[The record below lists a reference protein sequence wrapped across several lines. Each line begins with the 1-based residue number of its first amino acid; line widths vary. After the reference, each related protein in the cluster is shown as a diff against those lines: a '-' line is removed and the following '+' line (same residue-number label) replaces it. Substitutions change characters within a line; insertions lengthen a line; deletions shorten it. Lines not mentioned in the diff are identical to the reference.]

1 MHGVRVVC
9 GFAALAAGVG
19 CSRHNDQSAPV
30 AAAPQEQVCPPIQ
43 STTKEAQRGA
53 ASEAEMGPPIA
64 PPMLA
69 PSVTTQADV
78 NSHQLVVATIDCVV
92 GPSLSNESSSST
104 SGAGS
109 SRADSTPARCDYV
122 ARAVNADSASISRG
136 DPAAIVSVRKA
147 VERRLSTEKASSD
160 TSINSLALFDKGV
173 AAAKEAR
180 AAQDAL
186 SSGDDRVRA
195 HTALDDLYRFGRMHD
210 STPVAAEA
218 QAIAWVIATDR
229 FLDVA
234 SLPTAQKSLAAEP
247 LFTGI
252 LMVHPPAPKAGYE
265 AAAWRNY
272 AASAARAA
280 GSRTHASGKAVG
292 GGPADEKANL
302 HAIARGA
309 EKRLEAL
316 EQQLPTV
323 SVVHIEVD
331 RALSNLKDF
340 PRKPSPGAEHANPA
354 R

>member
-1 MHGVRVVC
+1 
-9 GFAALAAGVG
+9 
-19 CSRHNDQSAPV
+19 
-30 AAAPQEQVCPPIQ
+30 
-43 STTKEAQRGA
+43 
-53 ASEAEMGPPIA
+53 
-64 PPMLA
+64 
-69 PSVTTQADV
+69 VTTQADV

-92 GPSLSNESSSST
+92 GPSLTNESSSST
-104 SGAGS
+104 SAAGA

-122 ARAVNADSASISRG
+122 ARAVNADPASISSG
-136 DPAAIVSVRKA
+136 DPASIAAVRKA
-147 VERRLSTEKASSD
+147 VERRLSTEGASSD
-160 TSINSLALFDKGV
+160 TMIKSLALFDKGV

-195 HTALDDLYRFGRMHD
+195 HSALDDIYKFGRMHD
-210 STPVAAEA
+210 ATPAAAEA

-252 LMVHPPAPKAGYE
+252 LMVHPPTPQAGHE
-265 AAAWRNY
+265 AAAWRSY
-272 AASAARAA
+272 ASAAARAA
-280 GSRTHASGKAVG
+280 GSRARASGKAVG
-292 GGPADEKANL
+292 GGPVDEKTNL
-302 HAIARGA
+302 HAIAMGA
-309 EKRLEAL
+309 EKQLEAL

-340 PRKPSPGAEHANPA
+340 QRKPRPGAEHANPA